1 MCNNLLV
8 SFSPSLKMSVG
19 PFICG
24 MRRFDKHRVANDK
37 PNNKELHNE
46 QQQKLS
52 ELLRLRE
59 EQDKGAFPSVTPSI
73 ALVKD
78 DTPIILN
85 DTYTPWKTP
94 SSTVT
99 YP

>member
-1 MCNNLLV
+1 
-8 SFSPSLKMSVG
+8 MSVG

-37 PNNKELHNE
+37 PTNKELHNE

-59 EQDKGAFPSVTPSI
+59 EQDKGAFPSVIRNEPIRI
-73 ALVKD
+73 AEPVVGPKD
-78 DTPIILN
+78 N
-85 DTYTPWKTP
+85 VYTPWKTP
-94 SSTVT
+94 SSTS
-99 YP
+99 

>member
-1 MCNNLLV
+1 V
-8 SFSPSLKMSVG
+8 SFVLFSFSLSLKMSVG

-24 MRRFDKHRVANDK
+24 MRRFDKHKVANDK

-59 EQDKGAFPSVTPSI
+59 EQDKGAFPSV
-73 ALVKD
+73 VH
-78 DTPIILN
+78 N
-85 DTYTPWKTP
+85 DAVIVVEPVVEPKIYTPWKTP
-94 SSTVT
+94 SSTS
-99 YP
+99 